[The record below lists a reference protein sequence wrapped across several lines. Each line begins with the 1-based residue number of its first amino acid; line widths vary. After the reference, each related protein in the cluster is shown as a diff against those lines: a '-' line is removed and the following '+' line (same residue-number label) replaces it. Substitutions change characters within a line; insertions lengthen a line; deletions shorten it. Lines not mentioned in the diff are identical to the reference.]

1 VVDRDEIVAGLGDKR
16 HLRQRVARQS
26 LKNCAFEWF
35 SSLFG
40 PPVAH
45 FLNNASME

>member
-1 VVDRDEIVAGLGDKR
+1 MNDTCGSVLFV
-16 HLRQRVARQS
+16 QS
-26 LKNCAFEWF
+26 LKNCACDRF

-45 FLNNASME
+45 FLNRARME